1 MHPELRHYLDMLDY
15 LRGEIATTFAGLD
28 ADGLNWRPIDTDI
41 DDHVTNSLAVMA
53 VHVAGA
59 ERHWV
64 SEMVGGQP
72 RERQRAS
79 EFATVTDQA
88 DDLLV
93 ALDRTGALT
102 RETLSSLSPAGL
114 DGNRE
119 IHDRTFTVR
128 WCIHHAIEHSAL
140 HLGHMQLTRQMWD
153 HNLPT

>member
-1 MHPELRHYLDMLDY
+1 MHPELQHYLDTLDY
-15 LRGEIATTFAGLD
+15 LREEVAKTIEGLD

-59 ERHWV
+59 EQHWV

-72 RERQRAS
+72 RDRHRPA
-79 EFATVTDQA
+79 EFATITDGPA
-88 DDLLV
+88 SLES
-93 ALDRTGALT
+93 ALDRAATST
-102 RETLSSLSPAGL
+102 RKTLSSLDPVEL
-114 DGNRE
+114 DGTRE

-128 WCIHHAIEHSAL
+128 WCILHAIEHSAL

-153 HNLPT
+153 HDR